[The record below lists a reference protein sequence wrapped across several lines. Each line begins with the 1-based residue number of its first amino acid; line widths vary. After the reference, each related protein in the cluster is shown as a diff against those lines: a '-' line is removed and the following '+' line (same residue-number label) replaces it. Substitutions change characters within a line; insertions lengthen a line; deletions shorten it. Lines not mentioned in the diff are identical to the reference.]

1 MSTATTPDVGDVGS
15 LINGCSEAGY
25 FDGMADQLA
34 ALARDTLPP
43 LGAAMIVKQVR
54 ATVASPE
61 WRTEYALD
69 VLARLG
75 GRPLA
80 EVDPEALKRAMS
92 EAATAFTYELGE
104 QIAVAA
110 GGD

>member
-1 MSTATTPDVGDVGS
+1 MSAQTFSVSDVGS
-15 LINGCSEAGY
+15 LIKGCSEGGY

-43 LGAAMIVKQVR
+43 RDAAMLVKRVR
-54 ATVASPE
+54 ATVASAE
-61 WRTEYALD
+61 WRTEYAQD
-69 VLARLG
+69 VLLRLG
-75 GRPLA
+75 GRRLA
-80 EVDPEALKRAMS
+80 DVDEETLKRAMS